1 MRARQIDTYLAG
13 KPLTDR
19 EKQIIALVAAGY
31 TNPEIGALIHLSPLS
46 VKTHLKR
53 IFQKTGAKS
62 RAHMTAI
69 TCPPFRTAFEVA
81 ELLRRMRA
89 ELAARQTVFCTPEY
103 FRQEGELLVLDKLI
117 AQIGGSVVIDDPAQ
131 AGTVTP

>member
-1 MRARQIDTYLAG
+1 MRVRQVDTYLSG

-31 TNPEIGALIHLSPLS
+31 TNPEIGALIDLSPLS

-69 TCPPFRTAFEVA
+69 TSPPFRTGPEVV
-81 ELLRRMRA
+81 ELLLRLRA
-89 ELAARQTVFCTPEY
+89 DRAARQTGFCTPEY

-117 AQIGGSVVIDDPAQ
+117 AQIGAMS
-131 AGTVTP
+131 